1 MTNKQI
7 KDRNDDLQSHT
18 NRNDTPIATIDP
30 NASDNKISDT
40 QKNIVYSTKNLDLWY
55 GENHALK
62 NINLDILE
70 NNVTA
75 IIGPSG
81 CGKSTYIKALN
92 RMVELVPSVKTA
104 GKILYRDNNI
114 FDDKYSVEKL
124 RTNVGMVF
132 QQPNPFPFSIYD
144 NVAFGLR
151 ISGEKNKSVLDEK
164 VETSLKQAAVW
175 DEVKDDLHK
184 SALSLSGGQQQRV
197 SIARAL
203 ATAPEILLLDEPTA
217 ALDPVSSHKVEN
229 TLMTLR
235 DQYTMI
241 IVTHSMSQ
249 ASRLSDRTAF
259 FMSGDLIEVDSTKQM
274 FLNPTEQKTQ
284 DYISGRFG

>member
-1 MTNKQI
+1 MT
-7 KDRNDDLQSHT
+7 D
-18 NRNDTPIATIDP
+18 
-30 NASDNKISDT
+30 KILT
-40 QKNIVYSTKNLDLWY
+40 TENVHLYY
-55 GENHALK
+55 GEKEALHG
-62 NINLDILE
+62 INLDYDQYGI
-70 NNVTA
+70 TA
-75 IIGPSG
+75 LIGPSG
-81 CGKSTYIKALN
+81 SGKSTYLRALN
-92 RMVELVPSVKTA
+92 RMHDLQ
-104 GKILYRDNNI
+104 DNVTVNGTFMFKGHDI
-114 FDDKYSVEKL
+114 YAPDTDTVAL
-124 RTNVGMVF
+124 RKDIGMVF

-151 ISGEKNKSVLDEK
+151 ISGENNKAVIDEK

-175 DEVKDDLHK
+175 DEVKDTLHK

-203 ATAPEILLLDEPTA
+203 TTAPEILLLDEPTA

-249 ASRLSDRTAF
+249 ASRISDRTAF

-274 FLNPTEQKTQ
+274 FLNPSEEKTQ

>member
-1 MTNKQI
+1 MT
-7 KDRNDDLQSHT
+7 D
-18 NRNDTPIATIDP
+18 
-30 NASDNKISDT
+30 KILT
-40 QKNIVYSTKNLDLWY
+40 TENVHLYY
-55 GENHALK
+55 GEKEALHG
-62 NINLDILE
+62 INLDYDQYGI
-70 NNVTA
+70 TA
-75 IIGPSG
+75 LIGPSG
-81 CGKSTYIKALN
+81 SGKSTYLRALN
-92 RMVELVPSVKTA
+92 RMHDLQ
-104 GKILYRDNNI
+104 DNVTVNGTFMFKGHDI
-114 FDDKYSVEKL
+114 YAPDTDTVAL
-124 RTNVGMVF
+124 RKDIGMVF

-151 ISGEKNKSVLDEK
+151 ISGENNKAVIDEK

-175 DEVKDDLHK
+175 DEVKDILHK

-249 ASRLSDRTAF
+249 ASRISDRTAF

-274 FLNPTEQKTQ
+274 FLNPSEEKTQ

>member
-1 MTNKQI
+1 MT
-7 KDRNDDLQSHT
+7 D
-18 NRNDTPIATIDP
+18 
-30 NASDNKISDT
+30 KILT
-40 QKNIVYSTKNLDLWY
+40 TENVHLYY
-55 GENHALK
+55 GEKEALHG
-62 NINLDILE
+62 INLDYDQYGI
-70 NNVTA
+70 TA
-75 IIGPSG
+75 LIGPSG
-81 CGKSTYIKALN
+81 SGKSTYLRALN
-92 RMVELVPSVKTA
+92 RMHDLQ
-104 GKILYRDNNI
+104 DNVTVNGTFMFKGHDI
-114 FDDKYSVEKL
+114 YAPDTDTVAL
-124 RTNVGMVF
+124 RKDIGMVF

-151 ISGEKNKSVLDEK
+151 ISGENNKAVIDEK

-175 DEVKDDLHK
+175 DEVKDTLHK

-203 ATAPEILLLDEPTA
+203 ATEPEILLLDEPTA

-249 ASRLSDRTAF
+249 ASRISDRTAF

-274 FLNPTEQKTQ
+274 FLNPSEEKTQ